1 MRCDSCEA
9 SVVTYGKTTA
19 FVHEHGC
26 RRTNARF
33 DADSDSWIPQREC
46 FDCGCTVDA
55 DDLCCSAPFEE
66 DEEEED
72 EFGAPSWIW
81 RVDE

>member
-33 DADSDSWIPQREC
+33 DADSDSWIPQRVC
-46 FDCGCTVDA
+46 FDCGCTVDSE
-55 DDLCCSAPFEE
+55 DLCCAAI
-66 DEEEED
+66 DEEESEA
-72 EFGAPSWIW
+72 E
-81 RVDE
+81 